1 MSAVM
6 TNQNKT
12 RRADLCVI
20 GAGAAGLSVAAGA
33 ARLGLDVVLFEKD
46 EMGGECLNTGCVP
59 SKALLAA
66 AHHAQSIRE
75 ASAFGLTAGEP
86 EIDFPAIMA
95 HVHER
100 IAAIA
105 PADSQERFEG
115 LGVEVVREPVRF
127 LDEDTVQSA
136 SLTVTAKR
144 FVLATGSKPF
154 VPLIEGVESVPYLTN
169 ETLFDITGRPSH
181 LIIIGAGAA
190 GLEMAQAFRRLGSEV
205 TVLEALTP
213 LAQADP
219 DHAAALLER
228 LRGEGVT
235 IHAETKARRVVKTAN
250 GVRVAYEGAQN
261 GEVEGS
267 RLFIAAGRKVL
278 TEGLALDAAGIA
290 HDGKRIQADDRLR
303 TTNKRVFLAG
313 DAAGLDM
320 LTHAAGWHASV
331 LIRNFY
337 FAQRTR
343 AASALIPKAIYTDP
357 EFAWIGQ
364 SEAEAREEHGD
375 KVKLVE
381 WTFDENDRA
390 KTERGETGSVK
401 LIAGKGGRILGA
413 SVLSDNAGE
422 ILQIVQAAIA
432 SGGSVKSLTGYVPAY
447 PTRGEAVKRAAG
459 AYYEDAV
466 FGPLARRLARF
477 LTYFQ

>member
-1 MSAVM
+1 M
-6 TNQNKT
+6 TSQNII

-33 ARLGLDVVLFEKD
+33 ARLGLDVVLFEKG

-66 AHHAQSIRE
+66 AHHAHSIRK
-75 ASAFGLTAGEP
+75 ASAFGVTAGEP
-86 EIDFPAIMA
+86 QIDFPAVMA
-95 HVHER
+95 HVHDR

-115 LGVEVVREPVRF
+115 LGVEVVRKPVRF
-127 LDEDTVQSA
+127 IDEETVQSD

-144 FVLATGSKPF
+144 FVIATGSKPF
-154 VPLIEGVESVPYLTN
+154 VPPIEGIESVPYLTN
-169 ETLFDITGRPSH
+169 ETLFEITERPSH
-181 LIIIGAGAA
+181 LIIIGGGAA
-190 GLEMAQAFRRLGSEV
+190 GLEMAQAFRRLGGEV
-205 TVLEALTP
+205 TVLEALKP
-213 LAQADP
+213 LAKADP
-219 DHAAALLER
+219 EHATRLLER

-235 IHAETKARRVVKTAN
+235 IHAETRASRVEKTAA
-250 GVRVAYEGAQN
+250 GVRTAYEGAQS
-261 GEVEGS
+261 GEIEGS
-267 RLFIAAGRKVL
+267 HLFIAAGRKVL
-278 TEGLALDAAGIA
+278 TEGLGLDAAGIA

-313 DAAGLDM
+313 DTAGLDM

-337 FAQRTR
+337 FAQRTK
-343 AASALIPKAIYTDP
+343 AASALIPKAVYTDP

-375 KVKLVE
+375 RVKVVE
-381 WTFDENDRA
+381 WEFDENDRA
-390 KTERGETGSVK
+390 KTERAEIGSVK
-401 LIAGKGGRILGA
+401 LIAGKGGKIHGA
-413 SVLSDNAGE
+413 SVLGENAGE
-422 ILQIVQAAIA
+422 ILQIVQAALA
-432 SGGSVKSLTGYVPAY
+432 SGGSVKSLTGYVAPY
-447 PTRGEAVKRAAG
+447 PTRGEAVKRAASS
-459 AYYEDAV
+459 YYEDAV